1 MKKKRFLDEQI
12 VAILREAES
21 GGKTIEEICRQHK
34 ISVQT
39 FYLWRRRFGSLQ
51 ENEVKKL
58 RDMEK
63 ENARLKR
70 ILAERDI
77 ELDVIREFL
86 KKK

>member
-1 MKKKRFLDEQI
+1 MNVRKLTD
-12 VAILREAES
+12 A
-21 GGKTIEEICRQHK
+21 T
-34 ISVQT
+34 
-39 FYLWRRRFGSLQ
+39 RRFGSLQ

>member
-1 MKKKRFLDEQI
+1 MNKKRFLDEQI
-12 VAILREAES
+12 VAILREAET

>member
-12 VAILREAES
+12 IAILREAET

>member
-12 VAILREAES
+12 VAILREAET

>member
-1 MKKKRFLDEQI
+1 MRKKRFLDEQI
-12 VAILREAES
+12 VAILREAET

>member
-12 VAILREAES
+12 VAILREAET
-21 GGKTIEEICRQHK
+21 GGKTIEEVCRQHK

>member
-1 MKKKRFLDEQI
+1 MKKKRCLDEQI
-12 VAILREAES
+12 VAILREAET
-21 GGKTIEEICRQHK
+21 GCKTIEEICRQHK

>member
-1 MKKKRFLDEQI
+1 MKMNVRKLTD
-12 VAILREAES
+12 A
-21 GGKTIEEICRQHK
+21 T
-34 ISVQT
+34 
-39 FYLWRRRFGSLQ
+39 RRFGSLQ

>member
-1 MKKKRFLDEQI
+1 
-12 VAILREAES
+12 VAILREAET

>member
-12 VAILREAES
+12 VAILREAET
-21 GGKTIEEICRQHK
+21 GGKTIEEVCRQHK

-77 ELDVIREFL
+77 ELM
-86 KKK
+86 